1 MTSHSG
7 AALGTCRDVG
17 KTSESHRGAGLEM
30 KPCRCVEWPPHNC
43 LAHTRSFQE
52 TQSTA
57 AWLSMEMLP
66 HGAGLTNLK
75 AWQRS
80 EPAHAHRVDH
90 KTVRA
95 TFDKCGVHAATV
107 LVRGLRYPPLR
118 SAPTLVPELGS
129 DLPKTAWSEPATANP
144 VPADTGGC
152 AIRCRSRN
160 GAAAVAPR
168 QRWWMISRRRTNSW
182 RHLDIGVAECRARAR

>member
-160 GAAAVAPR
+160 GAAA
-168 QRWWMISRRRTNSW
+168 RRRTNSW